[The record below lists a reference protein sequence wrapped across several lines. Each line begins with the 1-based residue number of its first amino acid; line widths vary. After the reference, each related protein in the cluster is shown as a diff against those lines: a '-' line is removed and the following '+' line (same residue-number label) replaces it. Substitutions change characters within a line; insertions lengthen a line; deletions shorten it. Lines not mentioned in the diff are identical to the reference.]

1 LKPKR
6 KRSPRFAGGR
16 ERVEEVIL
24 CLLFILH
31 LKLSYVK
38 IINMLAALKS
48 QDWKLNA
55 SVLILIFIGLLS
67 LFSAK
72 PELFWK
78 QLLFLCMGLFL
89 FFLIAK
95 IEWRPFINNRGAVL
109 GIYFFI
115 IILLLITYFFA
126 PPVRGVRA
134 WLPLGP
140 FQFQASEF
148 SKIVLIIIFANF
160 FRKKHVSIARVSNIF
175 ISFFYFAAPAFLVLI
190 QPDLGS
196 VLILFSIWFGFLL
209 VSGIKWSHLLISFLI
224 FAAVGIFMWSSILKD
239 YQKERILGVFLPNQD
254 PLGIN
259 YNVIQSKI
267 AIGSAGFFGKGFG
280 QGTQTQLGFLPEAQT
295 DFIFAAAVEEFGFLA
310 GLVIILAFGYLIFRI
325 VIIGMHTDNNF
336 GRFACLG
343 TAIFL
348 TVQFALNIGSNL
360 GITPVIGVPF
370 PFLSYGGSSLLTSFI
385 IIGIIQSIKIKK

>member
-1 LKPKR
+1 MLA
-6 KRSPRFAGGR
+6 S
-16 ERVEEVIL
+16 
-24 CLLFILH
+24 
-31 LKLSYVK
+31 LKL
-38 IINMLAALKS
+38 
-48 QDWKLNA
+48 QDWKLN
-55 SVLILIFIGLLS
+55 IPIFILVAISLLS
-67 LFSAK
+67 LSSAK

-78 QLLFLCMGLFL
+78 QLLFFIISLSL

-95 IEWRPFINNRGAVL
+95 TEWRPFINYRGAVL

-148 SKIVLIIIFANF
+148 AKVVLIIIFANF
-160 FRKKHVSIARVSNIF
+160 FRKKHVSIARVSNIL
-175 ISFFYFAAPAFLVLI
+175 ISFFYFAVPALLVLI

-209 VSGIKWSHLLISFLI
+209 VSGIKWRHLLISFLI
-224 FAAVGIFMWSSILKD
+224 FAAVGIFMWASILEN
-239 YQKERILGVFLPNQD
+239 YQKERISGVFFPSQD

-267 AIGSAGFFGKGFG
+267 AIGSAGFLGKGFN

-295 DFIFAAAVEEFGFLA
+295 DFIFAAIVEEFGLLA
-310 GLVIILAFGYLIFRI
+310 GFIIMLAFGYLILRI

-336 GRFACLG
+336 GRFICLG
-343 TAIFL
+343 TAMFL
-348 TVQFALNIGSNL
+348 IVQFALNIGSNL

-385 IIGIIQSIKIKK
+385 IIGIIQSINIKK

>member
-1 LKPKR
+1 MLT
-6 KRSPRFAGGR
+6 A
-16 ERVEEVIL
+16 
-24 CLLFILH
+24 
-31 LKLSYVK
+31 LKL
-38 IINMLAALKS
+38 

-55 SVLILIFIGLLS
+55 AVLILATIGLLG

-72 PELFWK
+72 SELFWK
-78 QLLFLCMGLFL
+78 QLLFFSIGILL

-95 IEWRPFINNRGAVL
+95 TEWRPFINYRGAVL
-109 GIYFFI
+109 GIYFLI

-148 SKIVLIIIFANF
+148 VKIVLIIIFANF
-160 FRKKHVSIARVSNIF
+160 FRKKHVSIARVSNIL
-175 ISFFYFAAPAFLVLI
+175 ISFLYFIAPAFLVII

-196 VLILFSIWFGFLL
+196 ALILFSIWFGFLL
-209 VSGIKWSHLLISFLI
+209 VSGIKWRHILVSFFI
-224 FAAVGIFMWSSILKD
+224 FAVIGFFMWTNILRD
-239 YQKERILGVFLPNQD
+239 YQKERILGVFFPNQD

-267 AIGSAGFFGKGFG
+267 AVGSAGFFGKGFR

-295 DFIFAAAVEEFGFLA
+295 DFIFAAIIEEFGILT
-310 GLVIILAFGYLIFRI
+310 GLIIVLAFGYLVLRI
-325 VIIGMHTDNNF
+325 IIIGMHSDNNF
-336 GRFACLG
+336 GKFVCLG
-343 TAIFL
+343 SAIFL

-370 PFLSYGGSSLLTSFI
+370 PFLSYGGSNLLTSFI
-385 IIGIIQSIKIKK
+385 TIGIIQSIKIKK